1 MTKEH
6 ILIVGAGEFG
16 ASTALS
22 LLQSGKYTV
31 TILDRATEL
40 PAMDAA
46 STDIN
51 KVVRFDYAE
60 KEYADLCA
68 EAIKRWKKDF
78 PGVYHE
84 WVSWPSFSRWV
95 LHAAFGEADPSCH
108 DARGHTRVTQCPLV
122 EPS

>member
-1 MTKEH
+1 MPKEH
-6 ILIVGAGEFG
+6 VVIVGSGEFG

-31 TILDRATEL
+31 EILDRAPVL
-40 PAMDAA
+40 PAEDAA

-60 KEYADLCA
+60 KDYADLCF
-68 EAIKRWKKDF
+68 EAIKRWKRDF

-84 WVSWPSFSRWV
+84 
-95 LHAAFGEADPSCH
+95 
-108 DARGHTRVTQCPLV
+108 
-122 EPS
+122 